1 MHHSKR
7 FLIYYLLSNVKHLA
21 SCTKLLARTFMTA
34 KVTMENCQ
42 NTRAQI
48 AEGLLKTIDEQS
60 TVQSAISE
68 IKIAEQLALTHEI
81 AAFTTVCIHAA
92 CKAFKTLLFH
102 QIGFDL
108 LGIQL
113 CLFVIK
119 VLENVVV
126 HFTVLCR
133 KLSQ

>member
-68 IKIAEQLALTHEI
+68 IKIAAQLALMHEI
-81 AAFTTVCIHAA
+81 AALTTV

-113 CLFVIK
+113 CIFVIK